1 LKLLVTGG
9 AGYIGSVATAQLL
22 GAGHEAVVFDNLSTG
37 SESVVPQGARL
48 VQGELLDVNGLRSVL
63 AAGFEGVLHFAAR
76 SVVGESVE
84 HPERFY
90 RTNVC
95 GTLNLLDA
103 MREAGVR
110 RLVFSSTAAVYGE
123 PEEVPIPET
132 APTVPTNLGVSH
144 PRPVRLVT

>member
-9 AGYIGSVATAQLL
+9 AGYIGSVATALLL

-48 VQGELLDVNGLRSVL
+48 VQGDLLDVNGLRSVL

-84 HPERFY
+84 HPERYY

-95 GTLNLLDA
+95 GTLNLL
-103 MREAGVR
+103 GIR
-110 RLVFSSTAAVYGE
+110 RYSWFLARG
-123 PEEVPIPET
+123 
-132 APTVPTNLGVSH
+132 
-144 PRPVRLVT
+144 